1 MKYTKQNIEKQRKVL
16 SSDKVRKNS
25 SVSLFLFK
33 YVFYCFHYPDRC
45 RSWPWCGICSVVS
58 LRQLHR
64 SPKIPYIPRAMS
76 QRSMIIKVRQ
86 SKLYQTMILTEFILL
101 CHPSPKISSMHLL
114 PLRMNGFT
122 AIMVLICTGS
132 FELPSLVFVT
142 NH

>member
-33 YVFYCFHYPDRC
+33 YVFIVSIILIVAGLGLGVGFVR
-45 RSWPWCGICSVVS
+45 GI
-58 LRQLHR
+58 LKTTPQIT
-64 SPKIPYIPRAMS
+64 KIPYIPRAIS